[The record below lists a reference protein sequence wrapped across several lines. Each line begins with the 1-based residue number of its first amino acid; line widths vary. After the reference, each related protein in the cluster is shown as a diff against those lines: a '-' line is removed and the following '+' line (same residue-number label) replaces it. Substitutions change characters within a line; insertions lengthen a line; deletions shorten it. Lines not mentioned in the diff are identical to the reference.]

1 MRKLLSKGPN
11 FHEAMSI
18 NWKKCKREIEICLD
32 SGIERI
38 ASTNLKITTEE
49 FVEWK
54 RKILQDVENKIIN
67 LKQRRKVYE
76 TNPVLK
82 QEAVIEYLHELH
94 EKYVFFPSQSG
105 QQYCGNW

>member
-1 MRKLLSKGPN
+1 MRKLFSKGPN
-11 FHEAMSI
+11 FHEAISK
-18 NWKKCKREIEICLD
+18 NWKKCKRKIEIGLD

-67 LKQRRKVYE
+67 LKQRRKVYK
-76 TNPVLK
+76 TNSVLK

-105 QQYCGNW
+105 QQYCRNW

>member
-1 MRKLLSKGPN
+1 MRKLFSKGPN
-11 FHEAMSI
+11 FHEAMSK
-18 NWKKCKREIEICLD
+18 NWKKCKRKIEIGLD

-67 LKQRRKVYE
+67 LKQRRKVYK
-76 TNPVLK
+76 TNSVLK

-94 EKYVFFPSQSG
+94 EKYVLFPRQSG
-105 QQYCGNW
+105 QQYCRNW